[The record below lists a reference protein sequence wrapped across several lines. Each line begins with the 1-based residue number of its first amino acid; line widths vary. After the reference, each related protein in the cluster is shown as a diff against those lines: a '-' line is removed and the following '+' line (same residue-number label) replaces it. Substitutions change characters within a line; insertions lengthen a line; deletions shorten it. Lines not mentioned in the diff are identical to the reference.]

1 MSVSLS
7 GIGCTLGENSEWS
20 CAKRRSLTGGSVDGL
35 ARTRAVTH
43 IVLPMPI
50 SSHSQPERTGGS
62 TDPKDDEAAAH
73 FEDLPEAAAPGLTSP
88 GLTSPEPTAPR
99 LSTSSMNASDCF
111 WYGRSLTVSSN
122 PFGSAVST
130 G

>member
-1 MSVSLS
+1 M
-7 GIGCTLGENSEWS
+7 
-20 CAKRRSLTGGSVDGL
+20 
-35 ARTRAVTH
+35 H

-62 TDPKDDEAAAH
+62 TPPKDDEAAA
-73 FEDLPEAAAPGLTSP
+73 PEEEAAPGLTSP
-88 GLTSPEPTAPR
+88 GAAPR

-111 WYGRSLTVSSN
+111 WYGRSRTASSR
-122 PFGSAVST
+122 PAGSAAST